1 MAAVVVAVAVKPT
14 PSPTGSLKAPAADAL
29 QTAGAVL
36 SIILALAAGVLAYR
50 VIRGGRGI

>member
-14 PSPTGSLKAPAADAL
+14 PSPTGPLNAPAADAL

-36 SIILALAAGVLAYR
+36 SILLALAAGVLAYR

>member
-1 MAAVVVAVAVKPT
+1 MAAVVVAIAVKPK
-14 PSPTGSLKAPAADAL
+14 PSPTGSFKAPAADGL

>member
-1 MAAVVVAVAVKPT
+1 MAPVVVVAVKPS
-14 PSPTGSLKAPAADAL
+14 PSPTGLKAPAADGL

-36 SIILALAAGVLAYR
+36 SIILAIAAGVLAYR